1 MDGYELEPLATQG
14 FVSKQIFK
22 HLLLIGFFCAGVGFI
37 IDLSIPSIEPFV
49 TISVGVLF
57 LYFVLLLFMINRI
70 DLHINMRLAFAALLI
85 WNIVELLFD
94 TGGMIWS
101 IVLPP
106 IAFAAFG
113 KKEGGIWSISNFILI
128 TSWLMLDR
136 TSPGFS
142 NAEISNV
149 ILAYIVITLVSYFY
163 TSHIDRTH
171 QLMLEQAQKQER
183 LEMAQTLSG
192 GVAHL
197 INNEMQ
203 VIIGSA
209 STLTRTL
216 HEPANIKKMNRIV
229 EFAFKASNHA
239 NQLLAYAENSP
250 EYMQEHDLKNILIPL
265 SNSWS
270 DQLPELMQ
278 LHIRLPEQFPICL
291 CDPKQIHHVLN
302 IIFENA
308 KEACHPSG
316 TITLQASSED
326 VQQNISEPHLKKGNY
341 IKISIH
347 DNGVGIQGSNL
358 DKIFE
363 PFFSTKFTGRGL
375 GLAAAHGIVK
385 QHGGIIQAQSSKE
398 DGTILAV
405 FLPVLALT

>member
-1 MDGYELEPLATQG
+1 
-14 FVSKQIFK
+14 
-22 HLLLIGFFCAGVGFI
+22 
-37 IDLSIPSIEPFV
+37 
-49 TISVGVLF
+49 
-57 LYFVLLLFMINRI
+57 
-70 DLHINMRLAFAALLI
+70 
-85 WNIVELLFD
+85 
-94 TGGMIWS
+94 
-101 IVLPP
+101 
-106 IAFAAFG
+106 
-113 KKEGGIWSISNFILI
+113 
-128 TSWLMLDR
+128 
-136 TSPGFS
+136 
-142 NAEISNV
+142 
-149 ILAYIVITLVSYFY
+149 
-163 TSHIDRTH
+163 
-171 QLMLEQAQKQER
+171 
-183 LEMAQTLSG
+183 
-192 GVAHL
+192 
-197 INNEMQ
+197 
-203 VIIGSA
+203 
-209 STLTRTL
+209 
-216 HEPANIKKMNRIV
+216 
-229 EFAFKASNHA
+229 
-239 NQLLAYAENSP
+239 
-250 EYMQEHDLKNILIPL
+250 
-265 SNSWS
+265 
-270 DQLPELMQ
+270 MQ

-326 VQQNISEPHLKKGNY
+326 VQQNISELHLKKGNY